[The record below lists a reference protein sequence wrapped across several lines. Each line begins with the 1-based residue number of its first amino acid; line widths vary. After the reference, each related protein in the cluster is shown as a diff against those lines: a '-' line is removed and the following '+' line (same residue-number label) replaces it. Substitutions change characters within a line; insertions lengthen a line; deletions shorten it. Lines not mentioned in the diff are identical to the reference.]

1 MRPVRDGQS
10 GAMKFPP
17 SGTEL
22 PTTIDDCH
30 GLIRR
35 LLDENAA
42 LRRSGASFGS
52 LAERLNRQL
61 QEERGRGR
69 ERPMVHGESEGRS
82 GGPWIADSDN

>member
-1 MRPVRDGQS
+1 
-10 GAMKFPP
+10 MKFPP
-17 SGTEL
+17 SGTKL